1 MAISPVAA
9 AVYAN
14 QVAPA
19 ASAIE
24 GSQQARIDMQ
34 NAMASALANAKNKEV
49 EEVRPT
55 EETYKID
62 PENEHEKRGN
72 SGGYGENSKQKEEEV
87 QNEHPSIEEIDNALE
102 KLRQNGG
109 EEEEPIFNFSV

>member
-9 AVYAN
+9 AIYAN

-24 GSQQARIDMQ
+24 GSYQARIDMQ

-49 EEVRPT
+49 EEARPT

-72 SGGYGENSKQKEEEV
+72 SKGFSENSKHEKEE
-87 QNEHPSIEEIDNALE
+87 QNERPSIEDIDNALE
-102 KLRQNGG
+102 ELRQNGPD
-109 EEEEPIFNFSV
+109 EDEKPIFNLSV